1 MAVTLPPRF
10 IRLRDA
16 PTYLCMDKNLF
27 NQLVRPG
34 LTEIPI
40 GQQGVAFDR
49 HDLDA
54 WADRYK
60 ETKGR
65 PCKVPARHAA
75 PTKTAAKEKEFHTAL
90 GRVTE
95 RKRKKPAT
103 GAPRDSSV

>member
-1 MAVTLPPRF
+1 MVVIIINNLSFR
-10 IRLRDA
+10 IGS
-16 PTYLCMDKNLF
+16 YLGMDKNLF

-54 WADRYK
+54 WADHYK

-65 PCKVPARHAA
+65 PCKVSAWHAA
-75 PTKTAAKEKEFHTAL
+75 PSEIPKKAAKEKEFQQAV

-95 RKRKKPAT
+95 RKRKTPST
-103 GAPRDSSV
+103 SAPRESV